1 MQETNKFGVGQN
13 LHIQAEQL
21 EGEEHVS
28 PLLAKRPFPSLPTL
42 MLLGREM
49 ANMDTMLQGLDKTWR
64 ATPVSS
70 ALIKQTMGTCSSGSP
85 PRTHAYAFGKS
96 YAGKIV

>member
-28 PLLAKRPFPSLPTL
+28 PLLAKRPFPSQASV
-42 MLLGREM
+42 MLL
-49 ANMDTMLQGLDKTWR
+49 Q
-64 ATPVSS
+64 
-70 ALIKQTMGTCSSGSP
+70 ITMGYNMIAMDSCS
-85 PRTHAYAFGKS
+85 
-96 YAGKIV
+96 